1 MIYTCRLVCM
11 EPTPAQALQRLNRT
25 SASEGRGDGTDL
37 WTLSNHHSLVSIIV
51 IQTYPNVSNCLTVA
65 RICKKPEDFQYFQW
79 CAPCNKRNCF
89 RIFVS
94 GRFSFRMPQVMVLQR
109 LHQERSCSAVAG
121 ASCFQSFLYSFTVH
135 HLVKSSLIGGQYETH
150 SSRPS
155 ARQLSATAC
164 WQSQKRFSKDCK
176 GVCVCASMHE

>member
-1 MIYTCRLVCM
+1 
-11 EPTPAQALQRLNRT
+11 
-25 SASEGRGDGTDL
+25 
-37 WTLSNHHSLVSIIV
+37 
-51 IQTYPNVSNCLTVA
+51 
-65 RICKKPEDFQYFQW
+65 
-79 CAPCNKRNCF
+79 
-89 RIFVS
+89 
-94 GRFSFRMPQVMVLQR
+94 MVLQR